1 MSEPCVFCGAEIAPE
16 RADFLRDV
24 RKPMKC
30 MSCSGERP
38 KAVFMEYGHKTAG
51 SLVVVGNDPEQIRL
65 ARRAYKRER

>member
-1 MSEPCVFCGAEIAPE
+1 VSEPCVFCGAEIAPE

-24 RKPMKC
+24 RRPMKC

-38 KAVFMEYGHKTAG
+38 KVCFTSYDHKTAG

-65 ARRAYKRER
+65 AKRAYRRER